1 MYGKSILWD
10 MVDKL
15 LKRDLICTKYFRR
28 EDSLKIEAI
37 FLEKCQQTSNYRVQ
51 ICLPIFGQRIMR
63 FSCH

>member
-37 FLEKCQQTSNYRVQ
+37 FWKNVNRLQ
-51 ICLPIFGQRIMR
+51 ITEYKSVYLFLGKGL
-63 FSCH
+63 